1 MMGLALEGI
10 FMTFVMFVLAVAPFV
25 IIWRWPA
32 TLLTKSLLTV
42 VALLFFTIIL
52 MSVGHT
58 AAKGYAN
65 FTFSPCVDMLG
76 KTLTDEKIDPKDV
89 SAIIHEWRE
98 NGNSNYQKLRYTLK
112 NMPPSEPAKT
122 AEPSEPTVPSES
134 AEPSEQ
140 PAAAPV
146 EPPASE

>member
-1 MMGLALEGI
+1 MTGFALEGI

-32 TLLTKSLLTV
+32 TLLTKSLMTV
-42 VALLFFTIIL
+42 VALLFFTMIL

-65 FTFSPCVDMLG
+65 FTFSPCLDMLG
-76 KTLTDEKIDPKDV
+76 MTLTDEKIDPVDV

-98 NGNSNYQKLRYTLK
+98 NGNNNYQKLKDTLK
-112 NMPPSEPAKT
+112 NMPPSKPA
-122 AEPSEPTVPSES
+122 ES

-140 PAAAPV
+140 TEPSEQQPTAAPA

>member
-1 MMGLALEGI
+1 MTGLALEGI

-32 TLLTKSLLTV
+32 TLLTKSLMTV
-42 VALLFFTIIL
+42 VALLFFTMIL

-65 FTFSPCVDMLG
+65 FTFSPCLDMLG
-76 KTLTDEKIDPKDV
+76 KTLSDEKVDPADV
-89 SAIIHEWRE
+89 SAVIHEWRE
-98 NGNSNYQKLRYTLK
+98 NGNNNYQKLKDTLK
-112 NMPPSEPAKT
+112 NMPSET
-122 AEPSEPTVPSES
+122 AEPLQEA
-134 AEPSEQ
+134 AEPPPKQAESPAEQ
-140 PAAAPV
+140 PTAAPA

>member
-32 TLLTKSLLTV
+32 TLLTKSLMTV
-42 VALLFFTIIL
+42 VALLFFTMIL

-65 FTFSPCVDMLG
+65 FTFSPCVDTLG

-98 NGNSNYQKLRYTLK
+98 NGNNNYQKLRDTLK
-112 NMPPSEPAKT
+112 NMPPSESAES
-122 AEPSEPTVPSES
+122 AEPSEQT
-134 AEPSEQ
+134 EPSEQ
-140 PAAAPV
+140 PAAAPA

>member
-1 MMGLALEGI
+1 MTGLALEGI

-32 TLLTKSLLTV
+32 TLLTKSLMTV
-42 VALLFFTIIL
+42 VALLFFTMIL

-65 FTFSPCVDMLG
+65 FTFSPCLDMLG
-76 KTLTDEKIDPKDV
+76 KTLTDEKVDPADV
-89 SAIIHEWRE
+89 SAVIHEWRE
-98 NGNSNYQKLRYTLK
+98 NGNNNYQKLKDTLK
-112 NMPPSEPAKT
+112 NMPPSKQA
-122 AEPSEPTVPSES
+122 ES

-140 PAAAPV
+140 TEPSEQQPAAAPS

>member
-32 TLLTKSLLTV
+32 TLLTKSLMTV
-42 VALLFFTIIL
+42 VALLFFTMIL

-65 FTFSPCVDMLG
+65 FTFSPCLDMLG
-76 KTLTDEKIDPKDV
+76 KTLSDEKVDPADV
-89 SAIIHEWRE
+89 SAVIHEWRE

-112 NMPPSEPAKT
+112 NMPPSKT
-122 AEPSEPTVPSES
+122 TESVEPSEQT
-134 AEPSEQ
+134 EPSEQQ
-140 PAAAPV
+140 PAAAPA
-146 EPPASE
+146 EPPAAE

>member
-1 MMGLALEGI
+1 MTGLALEGI

-32 TLLTKSLLTV
+32 TLLTKSLMTV
-42 VALLFFTIIL
+42 VALLFFTMIL

-65 FTFSPCVDMLG
+65 FTFSPCLDMLG
-76 KTLTDEKIDPKDV
+76 KTLSDEKIDPADV
-89 SAIIHEWRE
+89 SAVIHEWRE
-98 NGNSNYQKLRYTLK
+98 NGNNNYQKLRDTLK
-112 NMPPSEPAKT
+112 NMPPSKPA
-122 AEPSEPTVPSES
+122 ES

-140 PAAAPV
+140 TEPSEQQPAAAPS

>member
-42 VALLFFTIIL
+42 VALLFFTMIL

-89 SAIIHEWRE
+89 SAIIHEWRV
-98 NGNSNYQKLRYTLK
+98 NGNSN
-112 NMPPSEPAKT
+112 
-122 AEPSEPTVPSES
+122 
-134 AEPSEQ
+134 
-140 PAAAPV
+140 
-146 EPPASE
+146 

>member
-1 MMGLALEGI
+1 MMGLALGGI
-10 FMTFVMFVLAVAPFV
+10 FRMFVMFVLAVAPFV
-25 IIWRWPA
+25 VIWRYPA

-42 VALLFFTIIL
+42 VALLFFTMIL

-58 AAKGYAN
+58 VAKGYAN

-89 SAIIHEWRE
+89 SAILHEWRE
-98 NGNSNYQKLRYTLK
+98 NGNNNYQKLKDTLK
-112 NMPPSEPAKT
+112 NMPPSESAES
-122 AEPSEPTVPSES
+122 AEPSEQT
-134 AEPSEQ
+134 EPSEQ
-140 PAAAPV
+140 PAAAPA

>member
-1 MMGLALEGI
+1 MTGLALEGI

-32 TLLTKSLLTV
+32 TLLTKSLMTV
-42 VALLFFTIIL
+42 VALLFFTMIL
-52 MSVGHT
+52 MSVGNT

-89 SAIIHEWRE
+89 STIIHEWRE
-98 NGNSNYQKLRYTLK
+98 NGNNNYQKLKDTLK
-112 NMPPSEPAKT
+112 NMPPSKPA
-122 AEPSEPTVPSES
+122 ES

-140 PAAAPV
+140 TEPSEQQPAAAPT

>member
-10 FMTFVMFVLAVAPFV
+10 FMTFVMFVLAVAPFI

-42 VALLFFTIIL
+42 VALLFFTMIL

-65 FTFSPCVDMLG
+65 FTFSPCLDTLG
-76 KTLTDEKIDPKDV
+76 ATLTDETIAPADV
-89 SAIIHEWRE
+89 SAVIRKWQSSGEGYHA
-98 NGNSNYQKLRYTLK
+98 LRNALQDLQ
-112 NMPPSEPAKT
+112 PPEPA
-122 AEPSEPTVPSES
+122 EP
-134 AEPSEQ
+134 Q
-140 PAAAPV
+140 PEAT
-146 EPPASE
+146 EPPPATEE

>member
-1 MMGLALEGI
+1 MTGFALEGI

-32 TLLTKSLLTV
+32 TLLTKSLMTV
-42 VALLFFTIIL
+42 VALLFFTMIL

-65 FTFSPCVDMLG
+65 FTFSPCLDMLG
-76 KTLTDEKIDPKDV
+76 KTLTDEKIDPVDV

-98 NGNSNYQKLRYTLK
+98 NGNNNYQKLKDTLK
-112 NMPPSEPAKT
+112 NMPSSKPA
-122 AEPSEPTVPSES
+122 ES

-140 PAAAPV
+140 TEPSEQQPAAASA

>member
-1 MMGLALEGI
+1 MTGLALEGI

-32 TLLTKSLLTV
+32 TLLTKSLMTV
-42 VALLFFTIIL
+42 VALLFFTMIL

-65 FTFSPCVDMLG
+65 FTFSPCLDMLG
-76 KTLTDEKIDPKDV
+76 KTLTDEKIDPVDV

-98 NGNSNYQKLRYTLK
+98 NGNNNYQKLKDTLK
-112 NMPPSEPAKT
+112 NMPPSKPA
-122 AEPSEPTVPSES
+122 ES

-140 PAAAPV
+140 TEPSEQQPAAAPA

>member
-1 MMGLALEGI
+1 MTGLALEGI

-32 TLLTKSLLTV
+32 TLLTKSLMTV
-42 VALLFFTIIL
+42 VALLFFTMIL

-65 FTFSPCVDMLG
+65 FTFSPCLDMLG
-76 KTLTDEKIDPKDV
+76 KTLTDEKIDPVDV

-98 NGNSNYQKLRYTLK
+98 NGNNNYQKLKDTLK
-112 NMPPSEPAKT
+112 NMPPSKPA
-122 AEPSEPTVPSES
+122 ES

-140 PAAAPV
+140 T
-146 EPPASE
+146 EPSEQPSE

>member
-1 MMGLALEGI
+1 MTGFALEGI

-42 VALLFFTIIL
+42 VALLFFTMIL

-89 SAIIHEWRE
+89 SAILHEWRE
-98 NGNSNYQKLRYTLK
+98 NGNNNYQKLKDTLK
-112 NMPPSEPAKT
+112 NMPPSESAES
-122 AEPSEPTVPSES
+122 AEPSEQT
-134 AEPSEQ
+134 EPSEQ
-140 PAAAPV
+140 PAAAPA

>member
-1 MMGLALEGI
+1 MTGLALEGI

-32 TLLTKSLLTV
+32 TLLTKSLMTV
-42 VALLFFTIIL
+42 VALLFFTMIL

-65 FTFSPCVDMLG
+65 FTFSPCLDMLG
-76 KTLTDEKIDPKDV
+76 KTLTDEKIDPVDV

-98 NGNSNYQKLRYTLK
+98 NGNNNYQKLKDTLK
-112 NMPPSEPAKT
+112 NMPSSKPA
-122 AEPSEPTVPSES
+122 ES

-140 PAAAPV
+140 TEPSEQQPAAASA

>member
-1 MMGLALEGI
+1 MMGLALGGI
-10 FMTFVMFVLAVAPFV
+10 FRMFVMFVLAVAPFV
-25 IIWRWPA
+25 IIWRYPA

-42 VALLFFTIIL
+42 VALLFFTMIL

-58 AAKGYAN
+58 VAKGYAN

-89 SAIIHEWRE
+89 SAILHEWRE
-98 NGNSNYQKLRYTLK
+98 NGNNNYQKLKDTLK
-112 NMPPSEPAKT
+112 NMPPSESAES
-122 AEPSEPTVPSES
+122 AEPSEQT
-134 AEPSEQ
+134 EPSEQ
-140 PAAAPV
+140 PAAAPA

>member
-1 MMGLALEGI
+1 MMGLALGGI
-10 FMTFVMFVLAVAPFV
+10 FRMFVMFVLAVAPFV
-25 IIWRWPA
+25 IIWRYPA

-42 VALLFFTIIL
+42 VALLFFTMIL

-58 AAKGYAN
+58 VAKGYAN

-89 SAIIHEWRE
+89 SAILHEWRE
-98 NGNSNYQKLRYTLK
+98 NGNNNYQKLKDTLK
-112 NMPPSEPAKT
+112 NMPPSKPA
-122 AEPSEPTVPSES
+122 ES

-140 PAAAPV
+140 PAAAPA

>member
-1 MMGLALEGI
+1 MTGFALEGI

-32 TLLTKSLLTV
+32 TLLIKSLMTV
-42 VALLFFTIIL
+42 VALLFFTMIL

-65 FTFSPCVDMLG
+65 FTFSPCLDMLG
-76 KTLTDEKIDPKDV
+76 KTLSDEKVDPADV
-89 SAIIHEWRE
+89 SAVIHEWRE
-98 NGNSNYQKLRYTLK
+98 NGNNNYQKLKDTLK
-112 NMPPSEPAKT
+112 NMPPSKQA
-122 AEPSEPTVPSES
+122 ES

-140 PAAAPV
+140 T
-146 EPPASE
+146 EPSE

>member
-1 MMGLALEGI
+1 
-10 FMTFVMFVLAVAPFV
+10 MFVLAVAPFV
-25 IIWRWPA
+25 IIWRYPA

-42 VALLFFTIIL
+42 VALLFFTMIL

-58 AAKGYAN
+58 VAKGYAN

-98 NGNSNYQKLRYTLK
+98 NGNSNYQKLKDTLK
-112 NMPPSEPAKT
+112 NMPPSESAES
-122 AEPSEPTVPSES
+122 AEPSEQT
-134 AEPSEQ
+134 EPSEQ
-140 PAAAPV
+140 PAAAPA